1 MAHDEQWLTPRL
13 QTAATLCNQTP
24 AATESPL
31 WLGVDLATCDV
42 VSMVVDRDGQPV
54 AVCLDWADVVRD
66 GIVWDFFGAVTIV
79 RRHLDTLE
87 QQFGRRFSHAAT
99 SFPPGTDPRIS
110 INVLESAGLEVSHVL
125 DEPTAVADLLQLD
138 NAGVVDIGGGTTGI
152 AIVKKGKVTYSA
164 DEATGGHH
172 ISLTLAG
179 NRRISL
185 EEAEQYKRGHG
196 DEIWPAVKPVYEKM
210 ADIVARHIEGQ
221 GITDL
226 WLAGGSCMQ
235 PGVAALF
242 CKQFPALQVHLPQHS
257 LFMTP
262 LAIASSGREKAEG
275 SMQSELQTAL
285 FQAFDTLNL
294 QRVKTFSVPPVTLCG
309 PGAVSSCGQQA
320 QTRGLKHLF
329 VMADSF
335 LHQAGMTAG
344 LTRSLAVK
352 GIAMTLW
359 PCPVGEPCITDVCAA
374 VAQLRESGC
383 DGVIAF
389 GGGSVL
395 DAAKAV
401 ALLVTNPDSTLA
413 EMSETSVLQPRLP
426 LIAIP
431 TTAGTGSET
440 TNVTVIIDAV
450 SGRKQVLAH
459 ASLMP
464 DVAILDAALTE
475 GVPSHVTAMTGI
487 DALTHA
493 IEAYS
498 ALNATPFT
506 DSLAIGAIA
515 MIGKSLPKAVGYGHD
530 LAARES
536 MLLASCMAG
545 MAFSSA
551 GLGLCHAMAHQPGAA
566 LHIPHGLAN
575 AMLLPTVMEFNRM
588 VCRDRFSQI
597 GRALR
602 TKKSDDRDAINAVS
616 ELIAEVG
623 IGKRLGDV
631 GATSA
636 HYGAWAQA
644 ALEDICLRSNPR
656 TASLEQIVGL
666 YAAAQ

>member
-1 MAHDEQWLTPRL
+1 
-13 QTAATLCNQTP
+13 
-24 AATESPL
+24 
-31 WLGVDLATCDV
+31 
-42 VSMVVDRDGQPV
+42 
-54 AVCLDWADVVRD
+54 
-66 GIVWDFFGAVTIV
+66 
-79 RRHLDTLE
+79 
-87 QQFGRRFSHAAT
+87 
-99 SFPPGTDPRIS
+99 
-110 INVLESAGLEVSHVL
+110 
-125 DEPTAVADLLQLD
+125 
-138 NAGVVDIGGGTTGI
+138 
-152 AIVKKGKVTYSA
+152 
-164 DEATGGHH
+164 
-172 ISLTLAG
+172 
-179 NRRISL
+179 
-185 EEAEQYKRGHG
+185 
-196 DEIWPAVKPVYEKM
+196 
-210 ADIVARHIEGQ
+210 
-221 GITDL
+221 
-226 WLAGGSCMQ
+226 
-235 PGVAALF
+235 
-242 CKQFPALQVHLPQHS
+242 
-257 LFMTP
+257 
-262 LAIASSGREKAEG
+262 
-275 SMQSELQTAL
+275 
-285 FQAFDTLNL
+285 
-294 QRVKTFSVPPVTLCG
+294 
-309 PGAVSSCGQQA
+309 
-320 QTRGLKHLF
+320 
-329 VMADSF
+329 
-335 LHQAGMTAG
+335 
-344 LTRSLAVK
+344 
-352 GIAMTLW
+352 
-359 PCPVGEPCITDVCAA
+359 
-374 VAQLRESGC
+374 
-383 DGVIAF
+383 
-389 GGGSVL
+389 
-395 DAAKAV
+395 
-401 ALLVTNPDSTLA
+401 
-413 EMSETSVLQPRLP
+413 SETSVLQSRLP

-588 VCRDRFSQI
+588 VCRERFSQI

-644 ALEDICLRSNPR
+644 AQEDICLRSNPR

>member
-1 MAHDEQWLTPRL
+1 MNQQDIEQVVKAVLLKMQSSDTPPAAVHEMGVFASLDDAVAAAKVAQQGLKSVAMRQLAIAAIREAGEKHARDLAELAVSETGMGRVEDKFAKNVAQARGTPGVECLSPQVLTGDNGL
-13 QTAATLCNQTP
+13 TLIENAPWGVVASVTPSTNP
-24 AATESPL
+24 AATVINNAISLIAAGNSVIFAPHPAAKKVSQRAITLLNQAIVAAGGPENLLVTVANPDIETAQRL
-31 WLGVDLATCDV
+31 FKFPGIGLLVVTGGEAVVEAARKHTNKRLIAAGAGNPPVVVDETADLA
-42 VSMVVDRDGQPV
+42 R
-54 AVCLDWADVVRD
+54 
-66 GIVWDFFGAVTIV
+66 
-79 RRHLDTLE
+79 
-87 QQFGRRFSHAAT
+87 AAQ
-99 SFPPGTDPRIS
+99 S
-110 INVLESAGLEVSHVL
+110 
-125 DEPTAVADLLQLD
+125 
-138 NAGVVDIGGGTTGI
+138 
-152 AIVKKGKVTYSA
+152 IVKG
-164 DEATGGHH
+164 
-172 ISLTLAG
+172 
-179 NRRISL
+179 
-185 EEAEQYKRGHG
+185 
-196 DEIWPAVKPVYEKM
+196 
-210 ADIVARHIEGQ
+210 
-221 GITDL
+221 
-226 WLAGGSCMQ
+226 
-235 PGVAALF
+235 
-242 CKQFPALQVHLPQHS
+242 
-257 LFMTP
+257 
-262 LAIASSGREKAEG
+262 AS
-275 SMQSELQTAL
+275 
-285 FQAFDTLNL
+285 FDNN
-294 QRVKTFSVPPVTLCG
+294 
-309 PGAVSSCGQQA
+309 
-320 QTRGLKHLF
+320 
-329 VMADSF
+329 
-335 LHQAGMTAG
+335 
-344 LTRSLAVK
+344 
-352 GIAMTLW
+352 
-359 PCPVGEPCITDVCAA
+359 ITDVCAA

-464 DVAILDAALTE
+464 DVAILDAVLTE

>member
-1 MAHDEQWLTPRL
+1 
-13 QTAATLCNQTP
+13 
-24 AATESPL
+24 
-31 WLGVDLATCDV
+31 
-42 VSMVVDRDGQPV
+42 
-54 AVCLDWADVVRD
+54 
-66 GIVWDFFGAVTIV
+66 
-79 RRHLDTLE
+79 
-87 QQFGRRFSHAAT
+87 
-99 SFPPGTDPRIS
+99 
-110 INVLESAGLEVSHVL
+110 
-125 DEPTAVADLLQLD
+125 
-138 NAGVVDIGGGTTGI
+138 
-152 AIVKKGKVTYSA
+152 
-164 DEATGGHH
+164 
-172 ISLTLAG
+172 
-179 NRRISL
+179 
-185 EEAEQYKRGHG
+185 
-196 DEIWPAVKPVYEKM
+196 
-210 ADIVARHIEGQ
+210 
-221 GITDL
+221 
-226 WLAGGSCMQ
+226 
-235 PGVAALF
+235 
-242 CKQFPALQVHLPQHS
+242 
-257 LFMTP
+257 
-262 LAIASSGREKAEG
+262 
-275 SMQSELQTAL
+275 
-285 FQAFDTLNL
+285 
-294 QRVKTFSVPPVTLCG
+294 
-309 PGAVSSCGQQA
+309 
-320 QTRGLKHLF
+320 
-329 VMADSF
+329 
-335 LHQAGMTAG
+335 
-344 LTRSLAVK
+344 
-352 GIAMTLW
+352 
-359 PCPVGEPCITDVCAA
+359 
-374 VAQLRESGC
+374 
-383 DGVIAF
+383 
-389 GGGSVL
+389 
-395 DAAKAV
+395 
-401 ALLVTNPDSTLA
+401 
-413 EMSETSVLQPRLP
+413 P

-464 DVAILDAALTE
+464 DVAILDAVLTE

-515 MIGKSLPKAVGYGHD
+515 MIGQSLPKAVGYGHD
-530 LAARES
+530 LVARES

-623 IGKRLGDV
+623 INKRLADV
-631 GATSA
+631 GATTG

-644 ALEDICLRSNPR
+644 AQEDICLRSNPR

>member
-31 WLGVDLATCDV
+31 WLGVDLGTCDV

-196 DEIWPAVKPVYEKM
+196 EEIWPAVKPVYEKM

-226 WLAGGSCMQ
+226 WLAGGSC
-235 PGVAALF
+235 
-242 CKQFPALQVHLPQHS
+242 LQ
-257 LFMTP
+257 
-262 LAIASSGREKAEG
+262 
-275 SMQSELQTAL
+275 
-285 FQAFDTLNL
+285 
-294 QRVKTFSVPPVTLCG
+294 

-588 VCRDRFSQI
+588 VCRERFSQI